1 VHVSGIARTVRSKV
15 ISAITSRQFASS
27 HWQIH
32 LQLQVV
38 SLKPHW
44 QKHWQRKRKPL
55 QTLG

>member
-1 VHVSGIARTVRSKV
+1 VRSKV